1 MSIPISQKVDLLYKQ
16 AFGVTK
22 TDTEDNKS
30 PSNESIASPLLNRGD
45 TMWTQA
51 DQIPGT
57 AAATA
62 GIVQAYTGSNA
73 IECTADNTTVPI
85 SSVYPTWKTSLTYWI
100 PAEFGSTYQVQIW
113 VDDSGVAD
121 PTATGTQIFAAGS
134 GGTGEWYFNY
144 QSGVLNFIG
153 ETIPS
158 ALTSSKVI
166 YVVGYRY
173 IGKTGVDN
181 LPDASIGNL
190 DFNNT
195 TISSLTTNSNIYIDP
210 NGTGILQIS
219 SVLIA
224 NGNIEG
230 ANFTTSGLVSATGN
244 VTGGNLT
251 TAGNIDGANLNLTGL
266 IDVAGN
272 ITSTAGIFNGDG
284 YGLSNIPASNITGL
298 SLTSISNGTSNV
310 RVFEDANVTTSVNGT
325 ANVFIVTD
333 TGIYVNG
340 TGNTIQSGAILANG
354 TVTAN
359 GNIDATSANIS
370 GQATVGNLYTDS
382 ILAPTGNITISA
394 AGTNESIYLVP
405 TGTGVVDVAGKKI
418 TELATPTNPN
428 DAATKEY
435 VDAIGGTGLTIHS
448 PVRVEANSAIGGTYA
463 QGGTTPTVDEISGG
477 NTIIFTGSHG
487 LAEND
492 GIVFDNS
499 FNGLTGGEG
508 YWVFSVPSAT
518 SITVKDGY
526 FGAEVTGLTNGSS
539 LAEPSRA
546 NPGVGATLT
555 NNGANAALVIDG
567 ITVANNDRV
576 LVYSESTPAYNGVYE
591 VTDSGNASAA
601 WVLTRSSDMNKY
613 IPASSSGMGKG
624 DYLFIEEGAT
634 GAGESYVLT
643 APDGE
648 IVIGTSNVVFT
659 QFSSAGSY
667 TAGAG
672 IDISG
677 TTISANVDGV
687 TTAIV
692 GGNIAVKTSAQFTT
706 PNIGVAS
713 GTSLTVTGNISA
725 NNLSIGNLANID
737 GNLTVAANIVASD
750 NITSNATIY
759 ANNANITTLLEVP
772 TANVTNVNATSNII
786 ANTLTIN
793 LDAGLNTA
801 NFSGNVV
808 FSGSTVTIDNELA
821 GNTANFTGNIAP
833 LGILTDN
840 YYYANGDPVDF
851 QQAAGSNT
859 QVQFNNNNDF
869 GASANFTFDTATDNL
884 AVSGN
889 IVVSTGAFYGN
900 GVGLTNLAGANV
912 TGTVAN
918 ATHASTS
925 NTVVHAAQPNIT
937 SVGTLTSIST
947 SGTANVDGNLNVGSS
962 QISTIAA
969 DTVTTSSTSQQA
981 IASFAVSG
989 VNGIEFLVKGID
1001 STSGN
1006 TSVASVLTVTDGST
1020 VDYSVYG
1027 QAFLTGSPGTLAVG
1041 LNGSDLELLVTP
1053 TSTNSTVW
1061 VTQYRFI

>member
-1 MSIPISQKVDLLYKQ
+1 MSIQQDQIVDLLYKQ

-22 TDTEDNKS
+22 TDTEQNKS
-30 PSNESIASPLLNRGD
+30 PSNESIPSPLLNRGD
-45 TMWTQA
+45 TAWTEA
-51 DQIPGT
+51 NQIPVT
-57 AAATA
+57 AGAVA
-62 GIVQAYTGSNA
+62 GIVQAYTGSSA
-73 IECTADNTTVPI
+73 VECTEDNTTVPI
-85 SSVYPTWKTSLTYWI
+85 SGIYPTWKTGLTYWI
-100 PAEFGSTYQVQIW
+100 PTEFGSTYQVQVW
-113 VDDSGVAD
+113 VDSSGVAD
-121 PTATGTQIFAAGS
+121 PTATGTQIFADGS
-134 GGTGEWYFNY
+134 GGVGEWYFNY

-153 ETIPS
+153 ETIPT
-158 ALTSSKVI
+158 ALTAGKVLYI
-166 YVVGYRY
+166 VGYRY
-173 IGKTGVDN
+173 IGLVGVTN
-181 LPDASIGNL
+181 LPSNTFIGDLN
-190 DFNNT
+190 FTNT
-195 TISSLTTNSNIYIDP
+195 TISSTSANGNIIITPD
-210 NGTGILQIS
+210 GTGVLQIS

-230 ANFTTSGLVSATGN
+230 ANFTTSGVVSATGN
-244 VTGGNLT
+244 VSGGNLT
-251 TAGNIDGANLNLTGL
+251 TSGNVDGANLNLTGL

-284 YGLSNIPASNITGL
+284 YGLSNIPAANITGL
-298 SLTSISNGTSNV
+298 SLSSISNGTSNV
-310 RVFEDANVTTSVNGT
+310 RVFQDANVTTSVGGN
-325 ANVFIVTD
+325 ANVLIVTG
-333 TGIYVNG
+333 TGILVNG

-463 QGGTTPTVDEISGG
+463 QGGTTPTVDQITGG
-477 NTIIFTGSHG
+477 NTIVFTASHG
-487 LAEND
+487 LSEND

-499 FNGLTGGEG
+499 FNGLTAGEG

-526 FGAEVTGLTNGSS
+526 FGAEVTGLTNGTS

-555 NNGANAALVIDG
+555 NSGANAALVIDG

-576 LVYSESTPAYNGVYE
+576 LIYAESTAAYNGVYD

-624 DYLFIEEGAT
+624 DYLFIEEGAS

-648 IVIGTSNVVFT
+648 IIIGTSNVEFT

-713 GTSLTVTGNISA
+713 GTSLTVTGNVSA
-725 NNLSIGNLANID
+725 NNLSISNIANID
-737 GNLTVAANIVASD
+737 GNLTVGANIIASD
-750 NITSNATIY
+750 DITANANIF

-793 LDAGLNTA
+793 LDASMNTA

-808 FSGSTVTIDNELA
+808 FSGDLVTIDNDLS
-821 GNTANFTGNIAP
+821 GNTGNFSGNVGV
-833 LGILTDN
+833 LGLLTDN
-840 YYYANGDPVDF
+840 LYYANGQPWDL
-851 QQAAGSNT
+851 QEAAGSNT
-859 QVQFNNNNDF
+859 QVQFNSNNDF

-884 AVSGN
+884 TVTGN
-889 IVVSTGAFYGN
+889 VVVATGAFYGDGGGISN
-900 GVGLTNLAGANV
+900 VVGANV
-912 TGTVAN
+912 TGQVAN
-918 ATHASTS
+918 SAVAG
-925 NTVVHAAQPNIT
+925 TVYTNAQPNIT
-937 SVGTLTSIST
+937 SLGTLTSVDV
-947 SGTANVDGNLNVGSS
+947 SGTANIDTGVSIGAN
-962 QISTIAA
+962 QISTIQAA
-969 DTVTTSSTSQQA
+969 TVNTVSTSQTA
-981 IASFAVSG
+981 IATFAVSG
-989 VNGIEFLVKGID
+989 VSGIEFLVKGRD
-1001 STSGN
+1001 ASGGN
-1006 TSVASVLTVTDGST
+1006 TSVATVLAVTDGSN

-1027 QAFLTGSPGTLAVG
+1027 SAYLVGATGALAVG
-1041 LNGSDLELLVTP
+1041 INGSNVELLVTP
-1053 TSTNSTVW
+1053 SSGNSTQW
-1061 VTQYRFI
+1061 ITQYRFI

>member
-1 MSIPISQKVDLLYKQ
+1 MSIQQDQIVDLLYKQ

-22 TDTEDNKS
+22 TDTEQNKS
-30 PSNESIASPLLNRGD
+30 PSNESIPSPLLNRGD
-45 TMWTQA
+45 TAWTEA
-51 DQIPGT
+51 NQIPVT
-57 AAATA
+57 AGAVA
-62 GIVQAYTGSNA
+62 GIVQAYTGSSA
-73 IECTADNTTVPI
+73 VECTADNTTVPI
-85 SSVYPTWKTSLTYWI
+85 SGIYPTWKTGLTYWI
-100 PAEFGSTYQVQIW
+100 PTEFGSTYQVQVW
-113 VDDSGVAD
+113 VDSSGVAD
-121 PTATGTQIFAAGS
+121 PTATGTQIFADGS
-134 GGTGEWYFNY
+134 GGVGEWYFNY

-153 ETIPS
+153 ETIPT
-158 ALTSSKVI
+158 ALTAGKVLYI
-166 YVVGYRY
+166 VGYRY
-173 IGKTGVDN
+173 IGLVGVTN
-181 LPDASIGNL
+181 LPSNTFIGDLN
-190 DFNNT
+190 FTNT
-195 TISSLTTNSNIYIDP
+195 TISSTSANGNIIITPD
-210 NGTGILQIS
+210 GTGVLQIS

-230 ANFTTSGLVSATGN
+230 ANFTTSGVVSATGN
-244 VTGGNLT
+244 VSGGNLT
-251 TAGNIDGANLNLTGL
+251 TSGNVDGANLNLTGL

-284 YGLSNIPASNITGL
+284 YGLSNIPAANITGL
-298 SLTSISNGTSNV
+298 SLSSISNGTSNV
-310 RVFEDANVTTSVNGT
+310 RVFQDANVTTSVGGN
-325 ANVFIVTD
+325 ANVLIVTG
-333 TGIYVNG
+333 TGILVNG

-463 QGGTTPTVDEISGG
+463 QGGTTPTVDQITGG
-477 NTIIFTGSHG
+477 NTIVFTASHG
-487 LAEND
+487 LSEND

-499 FNGLTGGEG
+499 FNGLTAGEG

-526 FGAEVTGLTNGSS
+526 FGAEVTGLTNGTS

-555 NNGANAALVIDG
+555 NSGANAALVIDG

-576 LVYSESTPAYNGVYE
+576 LIYAESTAAYNGVYD

-624 DYLFIEEGAT
+624 DYLFIEEGAS

-648 IVIGTSNVVFT
+648 IIIGTSNVEFT

-713 GTSLTVTGNISA
+713 GTSLTVTGNVSA
-725 NNLSIGNLANID
+725 NNLSISNIANID
-737 GNLTVAANIVASD
+737 GNLTVGANIIASD
-750 NITSNATIY
+750 DITANANIF

-793 LDAGLNTA
+793 LDASMNTA

-808 FSGSTVTIDNELA
+808 FSGDLVTIDNDLS
-821 GNTANFTGNIAP
+821 GNTGNFSGNVGV
-833 LGILTDN
+833 LGLLTDN
-840 YYYANGDPVDF
+840 LYYANGQPWDL
-851 QQAAGSNT
+851 QEAAGSNT
-859 QVQFNNNNDF
+859 QVQFNSNNDF

-884 AVSGN
+884 TVTGN
-889 IVVSTGAFYGN
+889 VVVATGAFYGDGGGISN
-900 GVGLTNLAGANV
+900 VVGANV
-912 TGTVAN
+912 TGQVAN
-918 ATHASTS
+918 SAVAG
-925 NTVVHAAQPNIT
+925 TVYTNAQPNIT
-937 SVGTLTSIST
+937 SLGTLTSVDV
-947 SGTANVDGNLNVGSS
+947 SGTANIDTGVSIGAN
-962 QISTIAA
+962 QISTIQAA
-969 DTVTTSSTSQQA
+969 TVNTVSTSQTA
-981 IASFAVSG
+981 IATFAVSG
-989 VNGIEFLVKGID
+989 VSGIEFLVKGRD
-1001 STSGN
+1001 ASGGN
-1006 TSVASVLTVTDGST
+1006 TSVATVLAVTDGSN

-1027 QAFLTGSPGTLAVG
+1027 SAYLVGATGALAVG
-1041 LNGSDLELLVTP
+1041 INGSNVELLVTP
-1053 TSTNSTVW
+1053 SSGNSTQW
-1061 VTQYRFI
+1061 ITQYRFI

>member
-1 MSIPISQKVDLLYKQ
+1 MSIQQDQIVDLLYKQ

-22 TDTEDNKS
+22 TDTEENKS
-30 PSNESIASPLLNRGD
+30 PSNESIPSPLLNRGD
-45 TMWTQA
+45 TLWSQA

-62 GIVQAYTGSNA
+62 GIVQAYTGSSA
-73 IECTADNTTVPI
+73 VECTADNTTVPI
-85 SSVYPTWKTSLTYWI
+85 GGVYPTWKTDLTYWI
-100 PAEFGSTYQVQIW
+100 PTEFGSTYQIQAW
-113 VDDSGVAD
+113 VDSSGVAD
-121 PTATGTQIFAAGS
+121 PTATGTQIFADGS
-134 GGTGEWYFNY
+134 GGTGEWYYNY

-153 ETIPS
+153 ETIPA
-158 ALTSSKVI
+158 ALTSGKVI
-166 YVVGYRY
+166 YIVGYRY
-173 IGKTGVDN
+173 IGDLGITN
-181 LPDASIGNL
+181 LPSNVNIGNL
-190 DFNNT
+190 NFTDT
-195 TISSLTTNSNIYIDP
+195 TISSTSANGNIIITPD
-210 NGTGILQIS
+210 GSGVLQIS

-230 ANFTTSGLVSATGN
+230 ANFVTGGVLEATGN
-244 VTGGNLT
+244 VSGGNLVT
-251 TAGNIDGANLNLTGL
+251 TGNVDGNNLNLTGL

-284 YGLSNIPASNITGL
+284 YGLSNIPAANITGL
-298 SLTSISNGTSNV
+298 SLSSISNGTSNV
-310 RVFEDANVTTSVNGT
+310 RVFSNGNVTTSVGGN
-325 ANVFIVTD
+325 ANVLIVTG
-333 TGIYVNG
+333 TGIQITG

-370 GQATVGNLYTDS
+370 GQATVGNLYTDT
-382 ILAPTGNITISA
+382 IVAPTGNITISA
-394 AGTNESIYLVP
+394 SGTNESIFLVP
-405 TGTGVVDVAGKKI
+405 TGTGTVDVGGKKI
-418 TELATPTNPN
+418 ADLATPTNPN

-463 QGGTTPTVDEISGG
+463 QGGTTPTVDSITGG
-477 NTIIFTGSHG
+477 NTIVFTSSHG
-487 LAEND
+487 LSEND

-508 YWVFSVPSAT
+508 YWVFSVPNAT

-526 FGAEVTGLTNGSS
+526 FGSEVTGLTNGTS

-576 LVYSESTPAYNGVYE
+576 LVYSESTPSYNGVYD
-591 VTDSGNASAA
+591 VTDSGNATAA

-648 IVIGTSNVVFT
+648 IIIGTSNVEFT

-677 TTISANVDGV
+677 TTISANVDNV

-692 GGNIAVKTSAQFTT
+692 GGNIVVKTSAQLTT

-713 GTSLTVTGNISA
+713 GTSLTVTGNVTA
-725 NNLSIGNLANID
+725 NNLSISNIANID
-737 GNLTVAANIVASD
+737 GNLTVGANIVASD
-750 NITSNATIY
+750 DITANANIS

-772 TANVTNVNATSNII
+772 TANVTDVNASGNLVG
-786 ANTLTIN
+786 NVLTIN
-793 LDAGLNTA
+793 LDASLNTA

-808 FSGSTVTIDNELA
+808 FSGDLLTIDNDLA
-821 GNTANFTGNIAP
+821 GNTANFTGNVGA
-833 LGILTDN
+833 GGVLTDN
-840 YYYANGDPVDF
+840 LYYANGQPWDL
-851 QQAAGSNT
+851 QEAAGSNT
-859 QVQFNNNNDF
+859 EIQFNNNNDF
-869 GASANFTFDTATDNL
+869 GASANLTFDSATDNL
-884 AVSGN
+884 TVTGN
-889 IVVSTGAFYGN
+889 IVVATGAFYGDGGGISN
-900 GVGLTNLAGANV
+900 VVGANV
-912 TGTVAN
+912 TGQVAN
-918 ATHASTS
+918 SAVAG
-925 NTVVHAAQPNIT
+925 TVYTNAQPNIT
-937 SVGTLTSIST
+937 SLGTLTSVDV
-947 SGTANVDGNLNVGSS
+947 SGTANIDSGLSIGAN
-962 QISTIAA
+962 QISTFQAA
-969 DTVTTSSTSQQA
+969 TVNTVSTSQSA
-981 IASFAVSG
+981 IATFAVSG
-989 VNGIEFLVKGID
+989 VSGIEFLVKGKD
-1001 STSGN
+1001 ASGGN
-1006 TSVASVLTVTDGST
+1006 TSVATVLAVTDGSN

-1027 QAFLTGSPGTLAVG
+1027 SAYLVGTTGALAVG
-1041 LNGSDLELLVTP
+1041 INGSNVELLVTP
-1053 TSTNSTVW
+1053 SSSNSTQW

>member
-1 MSIPISQKVDLLYKQ
+1 MSIQQDQIVDLLYKQ

-22 TDTEDNKS
+22 TDTEQNKS
-30 PSNESIASPLLNRGD
+30 PSNESIPSPLLNRGD
-45 TMWTQA
+45 TSWTEA
-51 DQIPGT
+51 NQIPAT
-57 AAATA
+57 AGAVA

-73 IECTADNTTVPI
+73 VECTADNTTVPI
-85 SSVYPTWKTSLTYWI
+85 GGIYPTWKTSLTYWI
-100 PAEFGSTYQVQIW
+100 PTEFGATYQIQAW

-121 PTATGTQIFAAGS
+121 PTATGTQIFADGS
-134 GGTGEWYFNY
+134 SEIGEWYFNY

-153 ETIPS
+153 ETIPA
-158 ALTSSKVI
+158 ALTAGKVI
-166 YVVGYRY
+166 YIVGYRY
-173 IGKTGVDN
+173 IGLVGVTN
-181 LPDASIGNL
+181 LPSNTFIGDLNFT
-190 DFNNT
+190 DT
-195 TISSLTTNSNIYIDP
+195 TISSTSANGNIIITPD
-210 NGTGILQIS
+210 GTGVLQIS
-219 SVLIA
+219 SILIA

-230 ANFTTSGLVSATGN
+230 ANFTTSGVVSATGN
-244 VTGGNLT
+244 VSGGNLT
-251 TAGNIDGANLNLTGL
+251 TSGNIDGVNLNLTGL

-284 YGLSNIPASNITGL
+284 YGLSNIPAANITGL
-298 SLTSISNGTSNV
+298 SLSSISNGTSNV
-310 RVFEDANVTTSVNGT
+310 RVFEDANVTTSVGGN
-325 ANVFIVTD
+325 ANVLIVTS
-333 TGIYVNG
+333 TGIQING
-340 TGNTIQSGAILANG
+340 IGNTIQSGAILANG

-370 GQATVGNLYTDS
+370 GQVTAGNLYTDS
-382 ILAPTGNITISA
+382 IVAPTGNITISA
-394 AGTNESIYLVP
+394 SGSNESIYLVP

-463 QGGTTPTVDEISGG
+463 QGGTTPTVDAITGG
-477 NTIIFTGSHG
+477 NTIVFTGSHG

-492 GIVFDNS
+492 GIVFDNT
-499 FNGLTGGEG
+499 FNGLTAGEG
-508 YWVFSVPSAT
+508 YWVFSVANAT
-518 SITVKDGY
+518 AITVKDGY
-526 FGAEVTGLTNGSS
+526 FGAEVTGLTDGTS

-576 LVYSESTPAYNGVYE
+576 LVYSESTPAYNGVYD
-591 VTDSGNASAA
+591 VTDSGNATAA

-624 DYLFIEEGAT
+624 SYLFIEEGAT

-648 IVIGTSNVVFT
+648 IIIGTTNVGFT

-706 PNIGVAS
+706 PNIGAAS
-713 GTSLTVTGNISA
+713 GTSLTVTGNVSA
-725 NNLSIGNLANID
+725 NNLSISNIANID
-737 GNLTVAANIVASD
+737 GNLTVGANIIASD
-750 NITSNATIY
+750 NITANANIT

-772 TANVTNVNATSNII
+772 TANVTDVNATGNIV

-808 FSGSTVTIDNELA
+808 FSGGLVTIDNDLA

-851 QQAAGSNT
+851 QQPAGSNT
-859 QVQFNNNNDF
+859 QIQFNSDDDF

-884 AVSGN
+884 TVTGN
-889 IVVSTGAFYGN
+889 IIVATGAFYGDGDGISN
-900 GVGLTNLAGANV
+900 VVGANV
-912 TGTVAN
+912 TGQVAN
-918 ATHASTS
+918 SAVAG
-925 NTVVHAAQPNIT
+925 TVYTNAQPNIT
-937 SVGTLTSIST
+937 SLGTLTSVNV
-947 SGTANVDGNLNVGSS
+947 SGTANIDTGVNIGVD
-962 QISTIAA
+962 QISTIQAA
-969 DTVTTSSTSQQA
+969 TVNTLSTSQSA
-981 IASFAVSG
+981 IATFAVSG
-989 VNGIEFLVKGID
+989 VSGIEFLVKGRD
-1001 STSGN
+1001 ASGGN
-1006 TSVASVLTVTDGST
+1006 TSVATVLAVTDGSN

-1027 QAFLTGSPGTLAVG
+1027 SAYLVGTTGTLAVG
-1041 LNGSDLELLVTP
+1041 INGSNVELLVTP
-1053 TSTNSTVW
+1053 SSSNSTQW
-1061 VTQYRFI
+1061 ITQYRFI